1 MSEAK
6 AMIRQPGQGEFLSVV
21 GETIRILAD
30 SAATGGKCVVF
41 ENISPAGSGPPL
53 HRHGRDDEAF
63 FVVEGTVK
71 FSVNGTET
79 VLNAGGFAFA
89 PRGSVHTFLNVG
101 PGPCRMI
108 ITCTPGGLEVPF
120 RECDALARQGKVTP
134 EAVTAAFKNF
144 DLDIMGPPLKK

>member
-1 MSEAK
+1 MSATP
-6 AMIRQPGQGEFLSVV
+6 IVHQPGKGETLHVV
-21 GETIRILAD
+21 GETIRILVD
-30 SAATGGKCVVF
+30 SAATGGACLVF
-41 ENISPAGSGPPL
+41 ENTSPPGSGPPL

-71 FSVNGTET
+71 FSVNGQEAM
-79 VLNAGGFAFA
+79 LGPGGFAFA
-89 PRGSVHTFLNVG
+89 PRGSIHTFLNVG

-120 RECDALARQGKVTP
+120 RECDALARQGRMTP
-134 EAVTAAFKNF
+134 EAVTAAFQKF